1 MKRVVAFG
9 ENLKKYRKKEGLT
22 QKELA
27 EKLGYT
33 EKSVSK
39 WESGNGLP
47 TVEVLLM
54 LADLFHIS
62 MDELLLEQTAR
73 HYFLGIDGGG
83 TKTLFKLV
91 DEQSEV
97 LNTVCKGASNP
108 NDIGMDNTMALLTE
122 GIKEVCHGIPC
133 SQITIFAG
141 LSGGGLT
148 SDNAKILNRYFGKF
162 GFETYDNGSDV
173 ENLVALSDYEKCVLV
188 IMGTGFIAYAL
199 NGEERKRI
207 SGWGQIFEEGG
218 SGFSLGRDGLIAV
231 FNDIDGVG
239 EKTLLTEYITQRLGK
254 NPKDARGELCKQTP
268 DYIGGF
274 AALVSKAYKNGDKAA
289 VNIVQKNMESILRFV
304 KRARQELA
312 EEKPKAAFV
321 GGIFQDEIYRE
332 YIADKIGKE
341 YRLVFTQVPP
351 VCGALRQA
359 ACLAGENVDTA
370 FMDNV
375 EKTVKE

>member
-22 QKELA
+22 QRELA

-108 NDIGMDNTMALLTE
+108 NDIGMDNTTALLTE
-122 GIKEVCHGIPC
+122 GIKEVCHGIPR
-133 SQITIFAG
+133 SQITMFAG

-162 GFETYDNGSDV
+162 GFEAYDNGSDV

-199 NGEERKRI
+199 NGEECKRI

-218 SGFSLGRDGLIAV
+218 SGYALGRDVITAV
-231 FNDIDGVG
+231 LRAGDGSG
-239 EKTLLTEYITQRLGK
+239 EATLLTDLLQEKLGESAEVHLAKFYQGGKSYIAKFSNLAFQ
-254 NPKDARGELCKQTP
+254 AAELQDKV
-268 DYIGGF
+268 
-274 AALVSKAYKNGDKAA
+274 ALE
-289 VNIVQKNMESILRFV
+289 ILEKNMSFVAHIVGTAISGISDDTEAEESIPVIFAGGISERKDILFPLIEKYLHGKCHKLMKLECEPVEGAVR
-304 KRARQELA
+304 RARKIFA
-312 EEKPKAAFV
+312 ER
-321 GGIFQDEIYRE
+321 Q
-332 YIADKIGKE
+332 KE
-341 YRLVFTQVPP
+341 
-351 VCGALRQA
+351 
-359 ACLAGENVDTA
+359 N
-370 FMDNV
+370 
-375 EKTVKE
+375 